1 VLTVNVDEVF
11 PKGTIELTQDNKFV
25 VKVNTPGGMY
35 MGELM
40 PVENFF
46 QQNVVRNPKPNP
58 MLVQS
63 LMIEARRNIVANI
76 RGLREVYA
84 CYVTLH
90 SYVFSA
96 LEERS

>member
-1 VLTVNVDEVF
+1 MMNVDDVF
-11 PKGTIELTQDNKFV
+11 PKGTIEITQDNKFV
-25 VKVNTPGGMY
+25 VKVDTPGGMY

-76 RGLREVYA
+76 RGLREVYIF
-84 CYVTLH
+84 VM
-90 SYVFSA
+90 
-96 LEERS
+96 

>member
-1 VLTVNVDEVF
+1 MADVEDAF
-11 PKGTIELTQDNKFV
+11 PHGTIELTPDNKFV
-25 VKVNTPGGMY
+25 VKVNSPDGMY

-76 RGLREVYA
+76 RDLREV
-84 CYVTLH
+84 
-90 SYVFSA
+90 FFW
-96 LEERS
+96 